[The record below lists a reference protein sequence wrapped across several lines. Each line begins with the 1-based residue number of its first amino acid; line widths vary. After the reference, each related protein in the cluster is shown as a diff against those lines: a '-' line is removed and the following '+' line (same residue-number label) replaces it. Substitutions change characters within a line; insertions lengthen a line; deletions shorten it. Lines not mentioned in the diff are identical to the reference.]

1 MSNTILL
8 GINFSG
14 TIIGGGSGSFLYT
27 GGTFTRFVSP
37 SNAPNGGLSAISE
50 SGDLAGIFADATG
63 THGFL
68 DVNGTATVIDDPN
81 ASVYYDDP
89 HASIPTTATEATG
102 VNDSDTVVGWFLVA
116 TNNGVVT
123 TSTWNSFED
132 TGGSFSTITDPA
144 AQTSGNF
151 QGTYATGINNGGTIV
166 GYSYTSTG
174 AFQGFIDAG
183 GGFATINDPLAAT
196 TGFDAGTLASG
207 INDSGVI
214 VGKYVDAAGIEH
226 GFVDNAGV
234 FTTIDD
240 PNAATAV
247 DPGPYGGG
255 TAVTGIDNSG
265 TLVGYYV
272 DDLNVEHG
280 FEAVPDALSA
290 TGYDLTT
297 IDSTLPPV
305 PPACFRAGTRIATTG
320 DETPVEQLAIGDR
333 LQSMFSAQS
342 AVRWIGRRRVAC
354 DRHPQPDQVWPV
366 RVRAGAFRDNTPHR
380 DLWLS
385 PDHAVF
391 VDDVLI
397 PVGYLVNGTSIA
409 QHAVDEVT
417 YYHVE
422 LEHHDVLLAEGLPAE
437 SFLDVGDC
445 REFSNGGLISLFPDL
460 SASNAGAAALRE
472 AMGCAPVVITGPVLE
487 TVRLRLN
494 ARAATINPQAATE
507 PVLRDRA

>member
-1 MSNTILL
+1 M
-8 GINFSG
+8 
-14 TIIGGGSGSFLYT
+14 
-27 GGTFTRFVSP
+27 
-37 SNAPNGGLSAISE
+37 
-50 SGDLAGIFADATG
+50 
-63 THGFL
+63 
-68 DVNGTATVIDDPN
+68 
-81 ASVYYDDP
+81 
-89 HASIPTTATEATG
+89 
-102 VNDSDTVVGWFLVA
+102 
-116 TNNGVVT
+116 
-123 TSTWNSFED
+123 
-132 TGGSFSTITDPA
+132 
-144 AQTSGNF
+144 
-151 QGTYATGINNGGTIV
+151 
-166 GYSYTSTG
+166 
-174 AFQGFIDAG
+174 
-183 GGFATINDPLAAT
+183 
-196 TGFDAGTLASG
+196 
-207 INDSGVI
+207 
-214 VGKYVDAAGIEH
+214 
-226 GFVDNAGV
+226 
-234 FTTIDD
+234 IDD
-240 PNAATAV
+240 PNAATASI
-247 DPGPYGGG
+247 G
-255 TAVTGIDNSG
+255 TAVTGINNSG
-265 TLVGYYV
+265 TLVGYYY
-272 DDLNVEHG
+272 DDLNQSNG
-280 FEAVPDALSA
+280 FEAIPDALSA
-290 TGYDLTT
+290 TGYDFTT
-297 IDSTLPPV
+297 IDSNYLPPA

-422 LEHHDVLLAEGLPAE
+422 LEHHDVLLAEGLLAE
-437 SFLDVGDC
+437 SFLDVGDR